1 MFTRAFL
8 LILLFFQ
15 STAVNGQTA
24 AQPTGTSAV
33 IPIVAAIIG
42 AAFAIAGILLKELI
56 IYRANAQ
63 RAKAESQKDIVRS
76 YMAPLTSAREK
87 LIWRFKE
94 IFIDKRHHWLMSNTL
109 PISYNEYK
117 RVSTLYRIAAV
128 LGWIRAINLEL
139 NSLAQGTSRFTTPLA
154 SAINSFQ
161 SALADGPHTELRR
174 LEQLCGSWS
183 LDIANKPLAER
194 TSLARD
200 LEIEYYRIG
209 GSKLGDDPDY
219 LLDLSDEKK
228 LECCTTLSAF
238 LFEKLRIKPLSSEF
252 VRERIQSTLESLTY
266 QESLIYREWQEA
278 IGDAM
283 LVTEPGSIR
292 RFRIVGYSDFI
303 KLLRTKSAWINAF
316 RTSID
321 DINFSIIDQRDV
333 RRQQLIKLSKA
344 VADMLDAIAR
354 TEDKDLVS
362 DEALAAA
369 EQLQKLPDDV

>member
-1 MFTRAFL
+1 
-8 LILLFFQ
+8 
-15 STAVNGQTA
+15 
-24 AQPTGTSAV
+24 
-33 IPIVAAIIG
+33 
-42 AAFAIAGILLKELI
+42 
-56 IYRANAQ
+56 
-63 RAKAESQKDIVRS
+63 
-76 YMAPLTSAREK
+76 
-87 LIWRFKE
+87 
-94 IFIDKRHHWLMSNTL
+94 
-109 PISYNEYK
+109 
-117 RVSTLYRIAAV
+117 
-128 LGWIRAINLEL
+128 
-139 NSLAQGTSRFTTPLA
+139 LA
-154 SAINSFQ
+154 SEINSFQ